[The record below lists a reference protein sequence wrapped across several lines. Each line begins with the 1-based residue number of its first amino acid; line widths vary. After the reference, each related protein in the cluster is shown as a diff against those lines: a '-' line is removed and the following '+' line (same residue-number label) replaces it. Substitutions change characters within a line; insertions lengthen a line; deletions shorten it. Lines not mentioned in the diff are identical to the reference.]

1 MTEKNT
7 TKDGAAEVEISE
19 EAKAAA
25 QEASNEEVA
34 SEETLT
40 DGSAEDGE
48 DLSLEAQLL
57 DYKEQ
62 VAQKHD
68 MYMRAVAEMENYRKR
83 AARERQDLLKFGNE
97 NLLRDIL
104 PVIDNLER
112 AVEHAKNEEKD
123 NEGLLEGVEM
133 TLVQF
138 QQTLNKFGVTPIAAE
153 GQTFDPACHE
163 AMGQMVDGSVPV
175 NTVVQVMQTGYHLNE
190 RLLRPAMVMIAKA
203 PEAPAAEEPAE
214 DNESDTD
221 NDDNE

>member
-25 QEASNEEVA
+25 QEASSEEAA
-34 SEETLT
+34 SEETLA
-40 DGSAEDGE
+40 DGSGEEGE

-62 VAQKHD
+62 VAQKQD

-203 PEAPAAEEPAE
+203 PEAPAAEKPAE